1 MCIKYGTSLAK
12 VVQLNNIYIYVEKTY
27 GNEQDPVHRSGLSGR
42 YQYHCT
48 EDNADIF
55 RADRPGIFIPRR
67 VGLTGENLFLIYR
80 NGFWFITNEHNV
92 HKEID
97 NKFGAFL
104 QVQTTG
110 F

>member
-12 VVQLNNIYIYVEKTY
+12 VVQFNNIYIYVEKTY
-27 GNEQDPVHRSGLSGR
+27 GKEQDPVHRSGLSGR

-55 RADRPGIFIPRR
+55 RAALP
-67 VGLTGENLFLIYR
+67 VENLFLIYR
-80 NGFWFITNEHNV
+80 NGFWFITNEDNV
-92 HKEID
+92 HKKID

-104 QVQTTG
+104 RVQTTG
-110 F
+110 LKMHH